1 MRSRPIVLSDVRTR
15 EYLIGHELN
24 YDGCQKPLRL
34 LKPGEKGDLILRKAN
49 VWNGLI
55 SNVPRRFLEALTFAA
70 WGYCGTGAHDLAINV
85 LYHFSDGD
93 EKFAREYARWFLLD
107 VVCKLPQSTPMQI
120 NGEFLIKWVED
131 KRNQLID
138 EASELHAPMMYSR
151 LSPSHMMWDNDGQS
165 ILTPAEIA

>member
-15 EYLIGHELN
+15 EYLIGHELT
-24 YDGCQKPLRL
+24 GEECQKPLTL
-34 LKPGEKGDLILRKAN
+34 LKPGEKGDLILKKAN

-70 WGYCGTGAHDLAINV
+70 WGYKGTGAHDLAINV

-93 EKFAREYARWFLLD
+93 EKFAREYAHWFLLD
-107 VVCKLPQSTPMQI
+107 VVCKLPEGTPMRI
-120 NGEFLIKWVED
+120 NADFLIKWVAD
-131 KRNQLID
+131 KRNQAID
-138 EASELHAPMMYSR
+138 ESSELHAPMMYSR
-151 LSPSHMMWDNDGQS
+151 LSPDHLMWDNDGQS